1 MQIRGINVTEIK
13 PKNTPDII
21 QDKLGNTYEISKAY
35 LCDTNSLAET
45 VKRHLIQKELGDDVK
60 YLRSRNIIF
69 EYNKIL
75 KQNKMRYTSENI
87 THLEENEVF
96 VFGSNKA
103 GIHGAGAAYTAR
115 YLFGA
120 KSGVGVGPTGSCY
133 ALPTKNEHLVT
144 MSLPEIEEEVQD
156 LLRHAQVN
164 KEQTFLITK
173 VGCGLAGYKE
183 EDIAPMFTEFLML
196 DNVTLPKEFCKIIK
210 ENLTF

>member
-1 MQIRGINVTEIK
+1 MNK
-13 PKNTPDII
+13 SKK
-21 QDKLGNTYEISKAY
+21 DKGNIFDKMLENSPNSVQVVITGKSLLSEFKILLDREWYSSYCQGEKADSI
-35 LCDTNSLAET
+35 L
-45 VKRHLIQKELGDDVK
+45 KK
-60 YLRSRNIIF
+60 
-69 EYNKIL
+69 L
-75 KQNKMRYTSENI
+75 KQNKMKYTSENI

-115 YLFGA
+115 NLFGA
-120 KSGVGVGPTGSCY
+120 KSGAGIGPTGSCY
-133 ALPTKNEHLVT
+133 ALPTKNEHFIT

-173 VGCGLAGYKE
+173 IGCGLAGYKE

>member
-1 MQIRGINVTEIK
+1 MNSKKKKENDLKAFFDYEPQPPKPVYGSLGVGTEVFHIIMEKEWFDKIRKDSEDEIK
-13 PKNTPDII
+13 EFIHK
-21 QDKLGNTYEISKAY
+21 KL
-35 LCDTNSLAET
+35 
-45 VKRHLIQKELGDDVK
+45 KE
-60 YLRSRNIIF
+60 
-69 EYNKIL
+69 
-75 KQNKMRYTSENI
+75 NKMRYTSENI

-115 YLFGA
+115 NLFGA

-144 MSLPEIEEEVQD
+144 MSLPEIEDEVQD

>member
-1 MQIRGINVTEIK
+1 MNSKKKKENDLKAFFDYEPEPPNPVYGSLGAGTEVFRIILEKRWFDNIRIDSEEEIK
-13 PKNTPDII
+13 
-21 QDKLGNTYEISKAY
+21 E
-35 LCDTNSLAET
+35 
-45 VKRHLIQKELGDDVK
+45 LIHKK
-60 YLRSRNIIF
+60 
-69 EYNKIL
+69 L

-87 THLEENEVF
+87 THLEEDEVF

-144 MSLPEIEEEVQD
+144 MSLPEIEDEVQD

-173 VGCGLAGYKE
+173 IGCGLAGYKE